1 LTKDNSENTESNEG
15 QEMEETETD
24 EISEEELVTEPG
36 EEPIAEYDEQVEQS
50 MEVNEN
56 KSNSSETQ
64 DM

>member
-24 EISEEELVTEPG
+24 EISEEELVTAPG
-36 EEPIAEYDEQVEQS
+36 EEPTAESDEQVEQS
-50 MEVNEN
+50 MEVDKNE
-56 KSNSSETQ
+56 SNSSEKQ